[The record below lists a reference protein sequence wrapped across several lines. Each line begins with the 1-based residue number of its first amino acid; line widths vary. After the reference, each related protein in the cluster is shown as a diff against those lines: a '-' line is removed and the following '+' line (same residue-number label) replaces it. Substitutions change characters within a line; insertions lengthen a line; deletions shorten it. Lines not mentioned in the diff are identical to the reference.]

1 MGRRRHERGWHL
13 WQARMMT
20 GETKVNFAL
29 CVCRVVLYAGLSVAG
44 AMSARLA
51 QRASAAMRALSLS
64 LTVRLKKGRR
74 DRRRDERRQI
84 YCWSRDHSETPTF
97 GLCDVIAS
105 VLILAMHGEF
115 FFCCCCC
122 KKCHAPTMP
131 CRSVS
136 VVVVMHSPRCK
147 VPAPASTAS
156 P

>member
-1 MGRRRHERGWHL
+1 MAGQDE
-13 WQARMMT
+13 MT

-115 FFCCCCC
+115 FFCCCQLLQEVSCADDALQ
-122 KKCHAPTMP
+122 KSLGSCHALAAVQGARA
-131 CRSVS
+131 CV
-136 VVVVMHSPRCK
+136 HS
-147 VPAPASTAS
+147 
-156 P
+156 